1 MVPLQPKGNLKTPLA
16 SVDTTDLSVSQTTDA
31 PLKWPLV
38 IVPLVEKTL
47 SALGQAVNKAGK
59 VNAMQTRL
67 NELGTVRKPEAV
79 MEIPSEMRRAS
90 GEKVNKLLV
99 GFASIL

>member
-1 MVPLQPKGNLKTPLA
+1 VATPDKPKT
-16 SVDTTDLSVSQTTDA
+16 V
-31 PLKWPLV
+31 
-38 IVPLVEKTL
+38 
-47 SALGQAVNKAGK
+47 SALGQAVSKAGNVSTK
-59 VNAMQTRL
+59 QTRL